1 MPPLKLKQQGTRDL
15 QHSCF
20 IFLSLCKYS
29 HHIHQ
34 TTGHQPCMVANP
46 ARGRLKRGNEFSPV
60 PVGAGKFS
68 LARQVRSSRPAS
80 ACSSSTHRLNPAL
93 TRELLSSLRLSAT
106 TFFHLCHQPPPGQ
119 SQTGQGTELRTHDVH
134 YRESAGAGPVVLKV
148 ARVTSATYLDNS
160 MSQQICALLFPH
172 LL

>member
-1 MPPLKLKQQGTRDL
+1 MI
-15 QHSCF
+15 SNIAVF
-20 IFLSLCKYS
+20 IFLSLCKYG

-46 ARGRLKRGNEFSPV
+46 ARGRLKRGNESSPV

-106 TFFHLCHQPPPGQ
+106 AFIYVINRHQVSPKLVRARNCVPMTFTIESPPA
-119 SQTGQGTELRTHDVH
+119 QG
-134 YRESAGAGPVVLKV
+134 P
-148 ARVTSATYLDNS
+148 
-160 MSQQICALLFPH
+160 
-172 LL
+172 